1 MVLNKLEELSAH
13 YDPQCLLISDLNRD
27 TNVQTLFDYFNKIQ
41 DVERIEIDL
50 DDQKRSKGS
59 AIILFV

>member
-1 MVLNKLEELSAH
+1 MELNNVEELSAH
-13 YDPQCLLISDLNRD
+13 YDPHCLLISNLNRD
-27 TNVQTLFDYFNKIQ
+27 INVQTLFDFFNKIQ
-41 DVERIEIDL
+41 DVDQIEIDL